1 MGDQHR
7 KLRVAVLG
15 AGAAAEWY
23 YLPAIRA
30 WNHRLELAAICDT
43 SSERRERFGREYE
56 CSNLFS
62 DYEQMLAD
70 CECDAVAI
78 LTPHA
83 GHAEQ
88 CRRALE
94 AGRHVMIEKPL
105 AATTADAL
113 AIVDAAR
120 EYGLAVSCAP
130 PSMLHPGQR
139 RLMQLIERKAI
150 GDVCLVRITR
160 SSMGPG
166 SRPGAP
172 TDFSW
177 FYQQGAGGMSS
188 MAGYGL
194 MMATG
199 VLGPVKSLTA
209 MSCTSIPRRTIRSG
223 PTAGQVVNADVADN
237 NVLTLNFG
245 NNRLGTMD
253 TGYCSMA
260 TRGPVM
266 ELFGTDGVICAWGG
280 DMATRIEIY
289 QDDWQ
294 TDVSGWRD
302 VEIPGLK
309 GVWSLHPCTLLHLAE
324 VVLDGKK
331 LLTGPQ
337 QSAHVVEVIEQV
349 SRAAAEKREIELTT
363 TFEPLTSDD
372 LPLDE
377 QGPNPFVS

>member
-1 MGDQHR
+1 MTER
-7 KLRVAVLG
+7 SSILRVAVLG

-30 WNHRLELAAICDT
+30 WNNRLELAGICDT
-43 SSERRERFGREYE
+43 SAERRERFGREYGCE
-56 CSNLFS
+56 RLYCDFATMLSNC
-62 DYEQMLAD
+62 D
-70 CECDAVAI
+70 CDAVAI

-88 CRRALE
+88 CRLAIA
-94 AGRHVMIEKPL
+94 AGKHVMIEKPL
-105 AATTADAL
+105 AATTDDAL
-113 AIVDAAR
+113 AIV
-120 EYGLAVSCAP
+120 ELAEKHNLTVSCAP

-139 RLMQLIERKAI
+139 RLMQLVERRAI

-172 TDFSW
+172 TDFRW
-177 FYQQGAGGMSS
+177 FYQSGAGGMSS

-199 VLGPVKSLTA
+199 ILGPVQSLTA
-209 MSCTSIPRRTIRSG
+209 MSRTSIPQRTIRSG
-223 PTAGQVVNADVADN
+223 PAAGQTVEADVADN
-237 NVLTLNFG
+237 IVLTLNFG
-245 NNRLGTMD
+245 GSRLGTMD

-260 TRGPVM
+260 TRGPVL
-266 ELFGTDGVICAWGG
+266 ELFGTEGVICAWGG

-294 TDVSGWRD
+294 TDVAGWRD
-302 VEIPGLK
+302 VDIPGAT
-309 GVWSLHPCTLLHLAE
+309 GVWSVHPSTLLHLAE
-324 VVLDGKK
+324 VVLDGRP

-337 QSAHVVEVIEQV
+337 QSAHIVEIIEKATQ
-349 SRAAAEKREIELTT
+349 AAEEKREVELTT
-363 TFEPLTSDD
+363 KFVRVTSDD
-372 LPLDE
+372 LPLDDK
-377 QGPNPFVS
+377 GPNPFA

>member
-1 MGDQHR
+1 M
-7 KLRVAVLG
+7 
-15 AGAAAEWY
+15 
-23 YLPAIRA
+23 
-30 WNHRLELAAICDT
+30 
-43 SSERRERFGREYE
+43 
-56 CSNLFS
+56 
-62 DYEQMLAD
+62 
-70 CECDAVAI
+70 
-78 LTPHA
+78 
-83 GHAEQ
+83 
-88 CRRALE
+88 ALE
-94 AGRHVMIEKPL
+94 AGKHVMIEKPL
-105 AATTADAL
+105 AGTTADAQ
-113 AIVDAAR
+113 AIVSYAK
-120 EYGLAVSCAP
+120 EHGLAVSCAP

-139 RLMQLIERKAI
+139 RLMQLVESKAI

-172 TDFSW
+172 TDFRW
-177 FYQQGAGGMSS
+177 FYQAGAGGMSS

-209 MSCTSIPRRTIRSG
+209 MSCTSIPIRKMRSG
-223 PTAGQVVNADVADN
+223 PAAGEVVTSDVVDN

-245 NNRLGTMD
+245 DNRLGTMD

-266 ELFGTDGVICAWGG
+266 ELFGTEGVICAWGG

-294 TDVSGWRD
+294 TDVAGWRD
-302 VEIPGLK
+302 VDIPGLN

-331 LLTGPQ
+331 LLTGPE
-337 QSAHVVEVIEQV
+337 QSAHVVEIVEKV
-349 SRAAAEKREIELTT
+349 SQAAAEKREVELTT
-363 TFEPLTSDD
+363 SFNMLSSAD

-377 QGPNPFVS
+377 KGPNPFA